1 MIRQTDVQAVWL
13 SIKSERS
20 LWYKPYPKSI
30 EKSMPKLLHGTVE
43 KNKLKIERAALHL
56 FTRKGF
62 HGTTVR
68 EIAKKAGISMGKLYI
83 YYDCKEDI
91 FIGLVDHLGRKME
104 VIRQKELIPL
114 MASLDPDSLRK
125 LAKAIGR
132 VVSENLDYWR
142 LMYIDVVEFRHKHFI
157 HSFREIAGGLRTYAN
172 AMIRGSKVAFPVG
185 VDPSLA
191 YTAIYLQFFTY
202 FLAEELFGA
211 KRHLGMSDDEAID
224 QLVLLYTGG
233 RVVSRRR
240 TSK

>member
-1 MIRQTDVQAVWL
+1 
-13 SIKSERS
+13 
-20 LWYKPYPKSI
+20 
-30 EKSMPKLLHGTVE
+30 MPKLRDGTIE
-43 KNKLKIERAALHL
+43 KNKLKIERAALQL

-68 EIAKKAGISMGKLYI
+68 EIAKKAGVSMGKLYI
-83 YYDCKEDI
+83 YYDSKEDI
-91 FIGLVDHLGRKME
+91 FIDLVHHLGRKME
-104 VIRQKELIPL
+104 AIRQKDLIPL
-114 MASLDPDSLRK
+114 MASLDPESLRK

-132 VVSENLDYWR
+132 VVAENLDYWR

-157 HSFREIAGGLRTYAN
+157 HSFREIAGGLRMYAN
-172 AMIRGSKVAFPVG
+172 AVIQTSKIAFPDG

-233 RVVSRRR
+233 R
-240 TSK
+240 SKSGR

>member
-1 MIRQTDVQAVWL
+1 
-13 SIKSERS
+13 
-20 LWYKPYPKSI
+20 
-30 EKSMPKLLHGTVE
+30 MPKLRDRTIE
-43 KNKLKIERAALHL
+43 KNRRKIERAALHL
-56 FTRKGF
+56 FTTKGF

-68 EIAKKAGISMGKLYI
+68 EIAKRAGISMGKLYI
-83 YYDCKEDI
+83 YYDTKEDI
-91 FIGLVDHLGRKME
+91 FIDLVHSLGRKME
-104 VIRQKELIPL
+104 VIRQRELIPL
-114 MASLDPDSLRK
+114 MESLDPDSLRK

-132 VVSENLDYWR
+132 VVSNNLDYWR

-157 HSFREIAGGLRTYAN
+157 HSFREIAGGLRTYAH
-172 AMIRGSKVAFPVG
+172 AVIRTSRISFPAG

-233 RVVSRRR
+233 RRKSD
-240 TSK
+240 

>member
-1 MIRQTDVQAVWL
+1 
-13 SIKSERS
+13 
-20 LWYKPYPKSI
+20 
-30 EKSMPKLLHGTVE
+30 MPKLLDGTIE
-43 KNKLKIERAALHL
+43 KNKKKIERAALQL

-68 EIAKKAGISMGKLYI
+68 EIADKAGVSMGKLYI
-83 YYDCKEDI
+83 YYDTKEDI
-91 FIGLVDHLGRKME
+91 FVDLVHRLARNME

-114 MASLDPDSLRK
+114 MESLDPDSLRK
-125 LAKAIGR
+125 LAKAIGK
-132 VVSENLDYWR
+132 VVSQNLDYWR

-172 AMIRGSKVAFPVG
+172 AVIRRSKIVFPKG

-233 RVVSRRR
+233 RASRP
-240 TSK
+240 

>member
-1 MIRQTDVQAVWL
+1 
-13 SIKSERS
+13 
-20 LWYKPYPKSI
+20 
-30 EKSMPKLLHGTVE
+30 MPRLLHGTIE
-43 KNKLKIERAALHL
+43 KNKLKIERAALYL

-68 EIAKKAGISMGKLYI
+68 EIAKKAGVSMGKLYI
-83 YYDCKEDI
+83 YYDTKEDI
-91 FIGLVDHLGRKME
+91 FIDLSNHLARKME
-104 VIRQKELIPL
+104 AIRQKELIPL

-172 AMIRGSKVAFPVG
+172 AVIRGSKVAFPPG
-185 VDPSLA
+185 LDPALA
-191 YTAIYLQFFTY
+191 YTTIYLHFFTY
-202 FLAEELFGA
+202 FLTEELFGA

-224 QLVLLYTGG
+224 QLILLYTGG

-240 TSK
+240 N

>member
-1 MIRQTDVQAVWL
+1 
-13 SIKSERS
+13 
-20 LWYKPYPKSI
+20 
-30 EKSMPKLLHGTVE
+30 MPKLLHGTVE
-43 KNKLKIERAALHL
+43 KNKLKIERAALQL

-68 EIAKKAGISMGKLYI
+68 EIADKAGISMGKLYI
-83 YYDCKEDI
+83 YYETKEDI
-91 FIGLVDHLGRKME
+91 FIDLVHHLGRKME
-104 VIRQKELIPL
+104 VIRQQELIPL
-114 MASLDPDSLRK
+114 MESLDPESLKK
-125 LAKAIGR
+125 LARAIGH

-172 AMIRGSKVAFPVG
+172 AMIRESKVQFPPG

-211 KRHLGMSDDEAID
+211 KRHLGMSDEEAIE

-233 RVVSRRR
+233 RVVRGR
-240 TSK
+240 

>member
-1 MIRQTDVQAVWL
+1 
-13 SIKSERS
+13 
-20 LWYKPYPKSI
+20 
-30 EKSMPKLLHGTVE
+30 MPKLLHGTVE

-83 YYDCKEDI
+83 YYDTKEHI
-91 FIGLVDHLGRKME
+91 FVDLADHLGRKIE
-104 VIRQKELIPL
+104 AVRQKELIPL

-125 LAKAIGR
+125 LAKAIGQ

-172 AMIRGSKVAFPVG
+172 AVIRGSKVTFPAG

-191 YTAIYLQFFTY
+191 YTTIYLHFFTY

-240 TSK
+240 S

>member
-1 MIRQTDVQAVWL
+1 
-13 SIKSERS
+13 
-20 LWYKPYPKSI
+20 
-30 EKSMPKLLHGTVE
+30 MPRLLYGTIE
-43 KNKLKIERAALHL
+43 KNKVRIRRAALQL

-68 EIAKKAGISMGKLYI
+68 EIATRAGVSMGNLYT
-83 YYDCKEDI
+83 YYDTKEAI
-91 FIGLVDHLGRKME
+91 FIDLIHDMGRKME
-104 VIRQKELIPL
+104 LIRKKELMPL
-114 MASLDPDSLRK
+114 MESLDPESLSK

-132 VVSENLDYWR
+132 VVAENLDYWR

-157 HSFREIAGGLRTYAN
+157 HSFREIAGGLRAYGTAV
-172 AMIRGSKVAFPVG
+172 IRTSKIAFPDG

-211 KRHLGMSDDEAID
+211 RRHLGMDPEEAVD

-233 RVVSRRR
+233 RIIPAKKRRAGPR
-240 TSK
+240 RKS

>member
-1 MIRQTDVQAVWL
+1 
-13 SIKSERS
+13 
-20 LWYKPYPKSI
+20 
-30 EKSMPKLLHGTVE
+30 MPKLRDGTIE
-43 KNKLKIERAALHL
+43 KNKLKIERAALQL

-68 EIAKKAGISMGKLYI
+68 EIAKKAGVSMGKLYI
-83 YYDCKEDI
+83 YYDSKEDI
-91 FIGLVDHLGRKME
+91 FIDLVHHLGRKME
-104 VIRQKELIPL
+104 AIRQKDLIPL
-114 MASLDPDSLRK
+114 MTSLDPDSLRK
-125 LAKAIGR
+125 LAKAIGK
-132 VVSENLDYWR
+132 VVAENLDYWR

-157 HSFREIAGGLRTYAN
+157 HSFREIAGGLRMYAN
-172 AMIRGSKVAFPVG
+172 AVIQTSKIALPSG

-233 RVVSRRR
+233 R
-240 TSK
+240 SKSGR

>member
-1 MIRQTDVQAVWL
+1 
-13 SIKSERS
+13 
-20 LWYKPYPKSI
+20 
-30 EKSMPKLLHGTVE
+30 MPKLLRSTVE

-68 EIAKKAGISMGKLYI
+68 EIAQKAGVSMGKLYI
-83 YYDCKEDI
+83 YYDTKEDI
-91 FIGLVDHLGRKME
+91 FIDLVHHLGRRME
-104 VIRQKELIPL
+104 AIRQTELIPL

-125 LAKAIGR
+125 LARAIGR

-157 HSFREIAGGLRTYAN
+157 HSFREIAGGLRVYAN
-172 AMIRGSKVAFPVG
+172 AMIQKSRISFPPG
-185 VDPSLA
+185 VDASLA

-211 KRHLGMSDDEAID
+211 KRHLGMSDEEAID

-233 RVVSRRR
+233 RVRSG
-240 TSK
+240 K

>member
-1 MIRQTDVQAVWL
+1 
-13 SIKSERS
+13 
-20 LWYKPYPKSI
+20 
-30 EKSMPKLLHGTVE
+30 MPKLRDRTIE
-43 KNKLKIERAALHL
+43 KNERRIERAALQL
-56 FTRKGF
+56 FTTKGF

-68 EIAKKAGISMGKLYI
+68 EIAERAGISMGKLYI
-83 YYDCKEDI
+83 YYETKEDI
-91 FIGLVDHLGRKME
+91 FIDLVHHLGRKME

-114 MASLDPDSLRK
+114 MESLDADSLRK

-132 VVSENLDYWR
+132 VVSKNLDYWR

-172 AMIRGSKVAFPVG
+172 AVIRTSKITFPAG

-233 RVVSRRR
+233 RRKSG
-240 TSK
+240 

>member
-1 MIRQTDVQAVWL
+1 
-13 SIKSERS
+13 
-20 LWYKPYPKSI
+20 
-30 EKSMPKLLHGTVE
+30 MPKLLSSTVE
-43 KNKLKIERAALHL
+43 KNRRKIERAALHL

-68 EIAKKAGISMGKLYI
+68 EIAKKAGVSMGKLYI
-83 YYDCKEDI
+83 YYDTKEDI
-91 FIGLVDHLGRKME
+91 FIDLVHHLGRRME
-104 VIRQKELIPL
+104 AIRQKELIPL

-125 LAKAIGR
+125 LARAIGR

-157 HSFREIAGGLRTYAN
+157 HSFREIAGGLRMYAN
-172 AMIRGSKVAFPVG
+172 AMIQKSTIAFPPG
-185 VDPSLA
+185 VDASLA

-211 KRHLGMSDDEAID
+211 KRHLGMSDEEAID

-233 RVVSRRR
+233 RV
-240 TSK
+240 TSGK